1 MDGCHQ
7 GLNPISCFRHCS
19 RCEVQ
24 SQCTNRTEKTRPGR
38 RGYGGLCIS
47 TIYYFLAATAV
58 WIYNRKRITK
68 FGIFLCVFH
77 QYRKGPTFQPLYSA
91 RTCAMKPEALE
102 ENSIWCVSLRICF
115 YMWWFVAVRSLP
127 TPGLLRWTLQDLALS
142 CWEHLHP
149 IWCHGEGACL
159 AHLLL
164 LLLVTQVC
172 LLALW
177 QEKLIPAS
185 VDQRKGTSR

>member
-7 GLNPISCFRHCS
+7 GLNPISCFCHCS

-24 SQCTNRTEKTRPGR
+24 SQCTSWTEKTGR

-47 TIYYFLAATAV
+47 AIYYFLAVTAV

-68 FGIFLCVFH
+68 FFSVCFISIG
-77 QYRKGPTFQPLYSA
+77 RASTFQPLYSA

-142 CWEHLHP
+142 CWEHRHP

-159 AHLLL
+159 ANLLL
-164 LLLVTQVC
+164 LLLLRLRTT
-172 LLALW
+172 W
-177 QEKLIPAS
+177 SHKS
-185 VDQRKGTSR
+185 VFLFWDKRN